1 MSTDREKFAAW
12 LRDKARAAGF
22 DPDVR
27 GGIAALAKAA
37 GVDQAPVSRALS
49 GAMTPKVDTQR
60 ALAKAFGIQPMEMYV
75 RSGTISAE
83 DVAEAGLDVPTS
95 TTSPTVDAVADRWNV
110 PAERRD
116 LLLGIFDAVAQQVAK
131 PQGKPTDQ

>member
-1 MSTDREKFAAW
+1 MNTDRETFTAW
-12 LRDKARAAGF
+12 LREKARAAGF

-49 GAMTPKVDTQR
+49 GSMVPKVDTQR
-60 ALAKAFGIQPMEMYV
+60 ALAKAFGIQPMEMYI

-83 DVAEAGLDVPTS
+83 DVAEAGLEVPSSDV
-95 TTSPTVDAVADRWNV
+95 SPTVEAIADRWKV

-116 LLLGIFDAVAQQVAK
+116 MLYGIFDAVAQQVAK
-131 PQGKPTDQ
+131 PTAE